1 MEKKGNFD
9 GVFIRDLLI
18 GARSVLTNKI
28 TWNINT
34 QTGKK
39 NITAPVHLS
48 MTGDERFLLDAFVDD
63 YPDQRVELN
72 TDQKQRIM
80 LIPKSWNIIPDEFAN
95 PNVYISKTEEIDNNL
110 KEIAVEM
117 KFIPFEIDMEA
128 KIEGANSL
136 DIFIMFQLI
145 IKNLYMYK
153 NFTFIHNRLPLIG
166 TIILETSND
175 TNISRE
181 FGFKDDTTITMS
193 IPFKLK
199 SVIPIYDINSA
210 LDPSKRVNWTLEI
223 YDYSKNE

>member
-1 MEKKGNFD
+1 
-9 GVFIRDLLI
+9 
-18 GARSVLTNKI
+18 
-28 TWNINT
+28 
-34 QTGKK
+34 
-39 NITAPVHLS
+39 
-48 MTGDERFLLDAFVDD
+48 
-63 YPDQRVELN
+63 
-72 TDQKQRIM
+72 
-80 LIPKSWNIIPDEFAN
+80 
-95 PNVYISKTEEIDNNL
+95 
-110 KEIAVEM
+110 
-117 KFIPFEIDMEA
+117 
-128 KIEGANSL
+128 
-136 DIFIMFQLI
+136 
-145 IKNLYMYK
+145 MYK